1 MKKINITISGGL
13 GRMGKLLCDKVK
25 KDKKLKLSSVTEY
38 KNIKKKGVTY
48 EINSAEAL
56 KDTDIIIDF
65 TRPKCTLEILKI
77 AVKTKKKLI
86 IGTTGFA
93 KKQQD
98 EINRASKKIPIL
110 QSGNMSLGINL
121 IQFLSNILS
130 NKILKEYQI
139 EIHDIHHKMKIDY
152 PSGTALML
160 GHAVAQGKN
169 KTLDKLKGK
178 VFLNTKGYGQKDK
191 INFFIKRTGKV
202 PGTHSVIFKT
212 PKEIIEIKHTAKS
225 RDLFA
230 DGALNAA
237 KWLINKKP
245 GFYTMTDFLNLE
257 K

>member
-1 MKKINITISGGL
+1 MRKINITISGGL
-13 GRMGKLLCDKVK
+13 GRMGKLLCTKIKEDKE
-25 KDKKLKLSSVTEY
+25 LKLSSVTEY
-38 KNIKKKGVTY
+38 KNITKQGLTY
-48 EINSAEAL
+48 EINSVSAL
-56 KDTDIIIDF
+56 KNADIIIDF
-65 TRPKCTLEILKI
+65 TRPNCTLEILRI
-77 AVKTKKKLI
+77 AVETKKKLI
-86 IGTTGFA
+86 IGTTGFT
-93 KKQQD
+93 KKQQAR
-98 EINRASKKIPIL
+98 INQASKKIPIL

-130 NKILKEYQI
+130 SKILKEYQI
-139 EIHDIHHKMKIDY
+139 EIHDIHHKMKVDY

-169 KTLDKLKGK
+169 KTLEKIKGK
-178 VFLNTKGYGQKDK
+178 VFLNKKGYGQKDK
-191 INFFIKRTGKV
+191 INFFIKRTGKI

-237 KWLINKKP
+237 KWLMKKKP
-245 GFYTMTDFLNLE
+245 GFYTMRDFLNL